1 MVHGCWQLDVN
12 ERVPLPGYGLAHILD
27 LVDHHSGLK
36 LAAVPFPAQEPRD
49 RVRVTWAQYRQALR
63 AAFSRWGLPDRI
75 RTDRDHALVA
85 KDDYP
90 FPMAATLWLVGLGI
104 EHELIRRVTQNGGV
118 ERTHRTWEARLAG
131 YGPFE
136 LLAEWHELLDYERW
150 RMNAILPSR
159 GRNCQR
165 HPPLLVYPEARQPR
179 CFYRLEDELALF
191 DEQRVQ
197 AYRAQGSWL
206 RRTADKGRFSLGGH
220 YVNLTT
226 AYRQRWVRITY
237 RCCAVGFQATCPPEP
252 TVLKTFQLPGLS
264 AADLTGLE

>member
-63 AAFSRWGLPDRI
+63 AAFSRWGLPD
-75 RTDRDHALVA
+75 
-85 KDDYP
+85 
-90 FPMAATLWLVGLGI
+90 
-104 EHELIRRVTQNGGV
+104 
-118 ERTHRTWEARLAG
+118 
-131 YGPFE
+131 
-136 LLAEWHELLDYERW
+136 
-150 RMNAILPSR
+150 
-159 GRNCQR
+159 R